1 MGSEDTVLDL
11 IALSANALKGVRV
24 FQKHP
29 SNIPSKSPL
38 HREGLDHA
46 RTYALLRTDVINEEG
61 RAISKEGGESEN
73 NVETDLVVDRSQ
85 ASDIDQ
91 LFSLF
96 TPRLCWQNSDREE
109 DSDDPV
115 PP

>member
-1 MGSEDTVLDL
+1 MSSLKPYQEVTLKFWEMTEDTVLDL

-29 SNIPSKSPL
+29 ANIPCKSPL

-46 RTYALLRTDVINEEG
+46 RTYSLLRTDATGEEG
-61 RAISKEGGESEN
+61 REVSKEGGASEDG
-73 NVETDLVVDRSQ
+73 VENEEIIDRNDAADL
-85 ASDIDQ
+85 DQ

-96 TPRLCWQNSDREE
+96 TPRLCW
-109 DSDDPV
+109 
-115 PP
+115 